1 MKVETEFLQTEENES
16 LAKGAISRGGAWIN
30 KEILLNYVLKP
41 LKKEIRVRYDNIL
54 PTNLKVSGDKISI
67 TYFTENLAKSLE
79 EFFKE
84 DYYNYKKKLSE
95 NDNTYPRLF
104 FTSSLKNLEK
114 GKIYPIIVKDNEGK
128 KTINVLV
135 KV

>member
-30 KEILLNYVLKP
+30 KEILLNYVLKL

-79 EFFKE
+79 KFFKE